1 MSTHDD
7 AWDEHDDPWVIQPML
22 TPSYGAPRQQAAA
35 DTMPVPVVPRDD
47 GNGSGRAT
55 RFVADTA
62 SHDDDAPGGVM
73 GLEAVCEPDT
83 SHTARMPRGVVA
95 SVVGLA
101 LVTAGCIGAWVWHE
115 RTEAAHVRTAASA
128 CRVAVRERGQAADRL
143 RVALDSDD
151 TETAAALGK
160 DEIMDADTA
169 LPGAL
174 KKLLDTTP
182 SSTVFSCSTSD
193 TAALDSAAARA
204 RADRDAWMRAASDI
218 ESTST
223 ALLDSNHARV
233 LADARARVG
242 KARDTGRALLGS
254 SRGKVA
260 DESVRTKLSA
270 LLGKHVDDGDT
281 AALEQ
286 HAKAID
292 AACGTVRA
300 SVTQREHD
308 EQERARRQVEHD
320 RASGAQAPQETGGRQ
335 NVPVPQPAPVQPR
348 VPQTAEPV
356 QPAVPDG
363 TDRPVWSVPGPE
375 TDGAL
380 HDTDPGL

>member
-7 AWDEHDDPWVIQPML
+7 AWDEHDDPWVVQPML
-22 TPSYGAPRQQAAA
+22 TPSYGAPGQQAAA
-35 DTMPVPVVPRDD
+35 DTMPVPVVPRED
-47 GNGSGRAT
+47 GDGRVT
-55 RFVADTA
+55 CFVADTA
-62 SHDDDAPGGVM
+62 SHDDGAHGGVM

-83 SHTARMPRGVVA
+83 SRTARMPRGVVA

-101 LVTAGCIGAWVWHE
+101 LVAAGCIGAWVWHE

-143 RVALDSDD
+143 RATLDSDD

-160 DEIMDADTA
+160 DEIMDADAA

-182 SSTVFSCSTSD
+182 SSTVLSCSTSD

-204 RADRDAWMRAASDI
+204 RADRDMWTRAASDI

-223 ALLDSNHARV
+223 ALLDSNHARM

-270 LLGKHVDDGDT
+270 LLDKHVDDGDT
-281 AALEQ
+281 AALER

-300 SVTQREHD
+300 SVTQHEHD
-308 EQERARRQVEHD
+308 EQERARRQAEHD
-320 RASGAQAPQETGGRQ
+320 RASGAQAPQQTGGRQ
-335 NVPVPQPAPVQPR
+335 SVPVPQPAPVQTR
-348 VPQTAEPV
+348 VPQPAEPV
-356 QPAVPDG
+356 RPAVPDG
-363 TDRPVWSVPGPE
+363 TDRPVWSVPGLE
-375 TDGAL
+375 ADGAL

>member
-35 DTMPVPVVPRDD
+35 DTMPVPPVPRDD

-143 RVALDSDD
+143 RATLDSDD

-204 RADRDAWMRAASDI
+204 RADRDAW
-218 ESTST
+218 
-223 ALLDSNHARV
+223 
-233 LADARARVG
+233 
-242 KARDTGRALLGS
+242 
-254 SRGKVA
+254 
-260 DESVRTKLSA
+260 
-270 LLGKHVDDGDT
+270 
-281 AALEQ
+281 
-286 HAKAID
+286 
-292 AACGTVRA
+292 
-300 SVTQREHD
+300 
-308 EQERARRQVEHD
+308 
-320 RASGAQAPQETGGRQ
+320 
-335 NVPVPQPAPVQPR
+335 
-348 VPQTAEPV
+348 
-356 QPAVPDG
+356 
-363 TDRPVWSVPGPE
+363 TDRKSVV
-375 TDGAL
+375 
-380 HDTDPGL
+380 